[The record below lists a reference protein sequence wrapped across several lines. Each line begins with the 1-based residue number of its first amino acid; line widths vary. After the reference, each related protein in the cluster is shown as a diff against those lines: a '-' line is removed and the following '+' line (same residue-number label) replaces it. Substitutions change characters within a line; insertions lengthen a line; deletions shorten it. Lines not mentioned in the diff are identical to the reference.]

1 MVISG
6 QILQDFSQE
15 GIIILNIRTD
25 NAIKN
30 HFYSKLRKFIRKI
43 LKNINKDGLLKS
55 NGIDPNK
62 YNSDKI
68 YKMIKKFKVPYN
80 SLTKES
86 VLAMINNFEKNS
98 KNSKFDTNLLKNKIT
113 RRKSSLYTEKIKQRK
128 IRVKQPINTRRSTRT
143 IKRKV
148 IEEPEEPEIKSNL
161 N

>member
-15 GIIILNIRTD
+15 GIIMFNIRTD

-98 KNSKFDTNLLKNKIT
+98 KNSKFDTNLLKAKTT

-128 IRVKQPINTRRSTRT
+128 IKIKEPTNTRRSTRT
-143 IKRKV
+143 VKRKV
-148 IEEPEEPEIKSNL
+148 IEVEETEIKSN
-161 N
+161 